1 MGKIA
6 ITAIRLVRLFRQ
18 ATKVKVTSVASVASP
33 LRPLFLR
40 GPQKNAFCVAPVA
53 SVAPERAP
61 E

>member
-18 ATKVKVTSVASVASP
+18 ATKVKVTSVTSVASP
-33 LRPLFLR
+33 LKPLFLR
-40 GPQKNAFCVAPVA
+40 VAQKNAFCVA
-53 SVAPERAP
+53 SVAPERLP